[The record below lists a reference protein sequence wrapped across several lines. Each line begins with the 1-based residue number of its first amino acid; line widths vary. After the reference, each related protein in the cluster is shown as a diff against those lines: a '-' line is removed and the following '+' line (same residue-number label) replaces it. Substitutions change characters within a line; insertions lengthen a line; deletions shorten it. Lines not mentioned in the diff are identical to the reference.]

1 MYAIHS
7 AKVAVW
13 ICVEDPQAGFVPCT
27 AKVNPQASVVR
38 EGVSDPVSAEAI
50 LHNNDKVAAIV
61 EIPHG
66 ETAPFARPM
75 ANCFNDKRVSS
86 GIWRPRDTNQK
97 GELSDLIR
105 DTNDPF
111 RKAHLIV
118 PGRLTSVCENSIYLT
133 KTRALQ

>member
-111 RKAHLIV
+111 RKAHLIA
-118 PGRLTSVCENSIYLT
+118 PSRLTSVCENSIYLT
-133 KTRALQ
+133 KTRPLQ